1 METEMQPFK
10 RTPIA
15 SALLAMLAGVPAVA
29 LAQAQATAA
38 EEVPAGET
46 VVVTGLRQSVRKAED
61 IKRTADQV
69 VDSINAEDIGKFP
82 DRSVGEALQ
91 RIPGV
96 QVGRSASEVTQVL
109 IRGLPDLATTVN
121 GNEIFTG
128 NGRRLSYQDLRIEGV
143 AGLDVFK
150 SSTPDQQEGGI
161 AGLMDVRLRKP
172 FDFKGLSA
180 SGFVDGVNTHPR
192 GTGANSFS
200 DPSFGGL
207 VSNRWKTEQGE
218 FGALLDGSYV
228 RDRYVNTTQWFAEP
242 GGPGLWAV
250 RPDGTA
256 YRNDPG
262 NPNLAAEK
270 AKGGTTVNA
279 VMPFP
284 GGVYASGKREREQLH
299 GALQWKPNAKLEL
312 DAQAIYMGYRGRSSD
327 EFLFAVAR
335 EGNQATNVKLVPD
348 GPYCATSRGNAC
360 PIASAD
366 VMADANGTAPYTASS
381 TQAHQGKTDTGYL
394 SFGAKYRDG
403 PWLAASD
410 FAYTTSKFSDDTII
424 IDQSV
429 PFATL
434 HVTGLDA
441 AGHGGFTASTP
452 SSAQALKDPNA
463 YVLRGLFQSWG
474 ESSGKQFQWR
484 NDLSYRLNAGFIE
497 KLMGGIR
504 LSSRNSEFHG
514 AAGGVD
520 TPGGARPVPVSVF
533 GPSFNDLVPGVER
546 LGGSF
551 ATPSQ
556 DFLLDNRGQVRQYYG
571 VPAGR
576 LADDPNRLFK
586 QTENILSGYGMAS
599 YRFDIGPVG
608 VSGLAGVR
616 VSRVQRDLKGKNR
629 IGNTIT
635 DIDLS
640 TSHTD
645 VLPSISAKVDWAENW
660 MSHLGFGKTLTRPD
674 FASLNPALSLT
685 PPTVNRP
692 GFGSAGNPLL
702 KPVESKNIDATL
714 ERYFDNNGY
723 VSAAYFDRRIDGYLQ
738 PFSQVENID
747 GLNYT
752 VTRPQNAGKGKLH
765 GYELSAQKFFD
776 FLPGALSGIGVQAN
790 YTFITGTTETA
801 KTLNG
806 GDFTITPMTNVAKK
820 NSNLALI
827 YEKYGATARLAFTHR
842 DSYVESL
849 NNGGIQLPPT
859 NVVRPR
865 NQMDFSLGYQ
875 LTPQLS
881 LQFNAWNLLNASY
894 ESYSGYEQFARD
906 IRYDPRVYSL
916 GLRFKM

>member
-1 METEMQPFK
+1 MQQFN

-15 SALLAMLAGVPAVA
+15 SALLVLLAGAPAIA
-29 LAQAQATAA
+29 AAQTQTDAAQEAPQAD
-38 EEVPAGET
+38 T
-46 VVVTGLRQSVRKAED
+46 VVQVSGLRQSVRKAED
-61 IKRTADQV
+61 IKRSADQV

-96 QVGRSASEVTQVL
+96 QVGRTASEVTEVL

-150 SSTPDQQEGGI
+150 SSTPNQQEGGI

-172 FDFKGLSA
+172 FDFKGLNV

-192 GTGANSFS
+192 GTGASGFT
-200 DPSFGGL
+200 DPSLGGL
-207 VSNRWKTEQGE
+207 ISNRWKTEHGE
-218 FGALLDGSYV
+218 FGALLDGTYV
-228 RDRYVNTTQWFAEP
+228 KDRFVNTTQWFAEP

-256 YRNDPG
+256 YRNDPS
-262 NPNLAAEK
+262 NPNLAAEQ
-270 AKGGTTVNA
+270 AKGGPTVAA

-284 GGVYASGKREREQLH
+284 GGVYSSGERERTQLH
-299 GALQWKPNAKLEL
+299 GALQWKPDARLEL

-327 EFLFAVAR
+327 DYLFAVAR
-335 EGNQATNVKLVPD
+335 EGNQATNVKLVAD
-348 GPYCATSRGNAC
+348 GPYCDTSRGYAC

-366 VMADANGTAPYTASS
+366 VMADPNGVAPYTASS

-394 SFGAKYRDG
+394 SFGAKFHDG
-403 PWLAASD
+403 PWMATSD
-410 FAYTTSKFSDDTII
+410 FAYTSSKFTDDTII
-424 IDQSV
+424 VDQSV
-429 PFATL
+429 PNASL
-434 HVTGLDA
+434 QVTGLDA
-441 AGHGGFTASTP
+441 TGHGGFTASTP
-452 SSAQALKDPNA
+452 TSAQALKDPNA
-463 YVLRGLFQSWG
+463 YVLRGLFQSWS

-484 NDLSYRLNAGFIE
+484 NDLSYKLDPGFIE
-497 KLMGGIR
+497 KLTGGIR
-504 LSSRNSEFHG
+504 LSSHDAESHGNS
-514 AAGGVD
+514 GGVD
-520 TPGGARPVPVSVF
+520 TPGGVRPVPVSVF
-533 GPSFNDLVPGVER
+533 GPSFNDLVPGIDR

-556 DFLLDNRGQVRQYYG
+556 NYLLDNRDQLRQYYG
-571 VPAGR
+571 LPAGR
-576 LADDPNRLFK
+576 LPDDPNRLFK
-586 QTENILSGYGMAS
+586 QNEKILSAYGMAS
-599 YRFDIGPVG
+599 YRFDIGSVG

-616 VSRVQRDLKGKNR
+616 VSRVHRDLAGKNR
-629 IGNTIT
+629 IGDTIS
-635 DIDLS
+635 DIDIS
-640 TSHTD
+640 TSNTD
-645 VLPSISAKVDWAENW
+645 VLPSVSAKVDWAENW
-660 MSHLGFGKTLTRPD
+660 MSHVGYGKTVTRPD

-685 PPTVNRP
+685 PPSINRP
-692 GFGSAGNPLL
+692 GYGSAGNPLL
-702 KPVESKNIDATL
+702 KPVESKNLDVTL

-723 VSAAYFDRRIDGYLQ
+723 VSAGYFDRRIDGYLQ
-738 PFSQVENID
+738 PFQQVETID
-747 GLNYT
+747 GLPYT

-790 YTFITGTTETA
+790 YTYITGTTETA
-801 KTLNG
+801 NTLNG
-806 GDFTITPMTNVAKK
+806 GTFTITPMTNVAKK

-827 YEKYGATARLAFTHR
+827 YEKYGATARLAYTHR

-849 NNGGIQLPPT
+849 NNGGIELPPT

-865 NQMDFSLGYQ
+865 NQVDFSLGYEI
-875 LTPQLS
+875 TPQVS
-881 LQFNAWNLLNASY
+881 LQFNAWNLLNATY
-894 ESYSGYEQFARD
+894 QSYSGYEQFARD

-916 GLRFKM
+916 GLRFKL